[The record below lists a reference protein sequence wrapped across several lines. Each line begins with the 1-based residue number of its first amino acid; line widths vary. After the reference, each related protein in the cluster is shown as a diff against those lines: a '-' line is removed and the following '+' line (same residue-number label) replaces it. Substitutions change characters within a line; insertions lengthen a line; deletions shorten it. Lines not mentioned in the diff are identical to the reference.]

1 MQSRWLRVRG
11 LVGGSWGV
19 TLLLTLLSLLV
30 LLTLVNDETYLCLH
44 DSGLLGKCLSLQ
56 LPLSRLYQQLRGKG
70 RDGLTDGWTDEQ
82 TGRVTFFF
90 MASSCS
96 FIAKHFFVL
105 SIASLSSYSE
115 RQHTVSVA
123 HPLTLGLN
131 RGGGRLRVWEGSGGR
146 GGGGGPLLLS
156 SQ

>member
-1 MQSRWLRVRG
+1 M
-11 LVGGSWGV
+11 
-19 TLLLTLLSLLV
+19 LLTLFS
-30 LLTLVNDETYLCLH
+30 DETYLCLH

-56 LPLSRLYQQLRGKG
+56 LPLSRLHQQLRGEG
-70 RDGLTDGWTDEQ
+70 RDGLTDGWTDGQ
-82 TGRVTFFF
+82 TSRVTFFF

-123 HPLTLGLN
+123 HSRTSQRRWQVGSV
-131 RGGGRLRVWEGSGGR
+131 GGKWGAD
-146 GGGGGPLLLS
+146 PLLLS
-156 SQ
+156 SK

>member
-1 MQSRWLRVRG
+1 M
-11 LVGGSWGV
+11 
-19 TLLLTLLSLLV
+19 
-30 LLTLVNDETYLCLH
+30 
-44 DSGLLGKCLSLQ
+44 
-56 LPLSRLYQQLRGKG
+56 
-70 RDGLTDGWTDEQ
+70 TDGQ

-131 RGGGRLRVWEGSGGR
+131 RGDGGLEVRGELRGWGWTHCCRRYSDQ
-146 GGGGGPLLLS
+146 L
-156 SQ
+156 